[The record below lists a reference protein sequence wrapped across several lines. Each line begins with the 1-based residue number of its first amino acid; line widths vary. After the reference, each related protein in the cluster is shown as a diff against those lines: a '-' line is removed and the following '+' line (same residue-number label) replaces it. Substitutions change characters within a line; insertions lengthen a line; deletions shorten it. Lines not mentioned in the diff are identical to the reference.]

1 MVSVC
6 AWCQR
11 YMGSKEPFANPAVS
25 HGICR
30 PCQDRQSMVEM
41 PVVVVSP
48 ERAANVPL
56 LQSLLQGAPDVA
68 IVVDRRSGE
77 RRNGHDR
84 SNGNGGGHRHP
95 LPRLPEDRRGE
106 DRRRGSALYVV

>member
-1 MVSVC
+1 MVTVC

-25 HGICR
+25 HGICL
-30 PCQDRQSMVEM
+30 PCQERQSMAEM

-48 ERAANVPL
+48 DRAANIPL

-68 IVVDRRSGE
+68 IVVDRRSRE
-77 RRNGHDR
+77 RRNGHER
-84 SNGNGGGHRHP
+84 SSGNGERHYP
-95 LPRLPEDRRGE
+95 VLRLSEDRRSR
-106 DRRRGSALYVV
+106 DRRRSAALYVV

>member
-1 MVSVC
+1 MVTVC

-25 HGICR
+25 HGICP
-30 PCQDRQSMVEM
+30 PCQQRQMAEM

-48 ERAANVPL
+48 DRVSNIPL
-56 LQSLLQGAPDVA
+56 IQSLLQGAPDVA
-68 IVVDRRSGE
+68 IVVDRRSRE

-84 SNGNGGGHRHP
+84 SNGHGEHHP
-95 LPRLPEDRRGE
+95 AISRLAEDRRSRE
-106 DRRRGSALYVV
+106 RRRSVALYVV